1 MEINVHEFFLIL
13 FLILTSA
20 KIFGEIFAYLKLP
33 VVLGEVFAGLVLGP
47 SILGIVEPNEIL
59 KILAEIGIILLL
71 FEVGLETDVKKLK
84 EAGNKSVIVAVV
96 GAAIPFGLGFS
107 VSYFFLQLP
116 IIISL
121 FIGGTLTATSIG
133 ITIRALKDIGKH
145 RTSVAQIVIGAAVI
159 DDILGV
165 VLLVMIYDFVITGEI
180 NIGTTLRI
188 LGLIAVFF
196 TLAPLLANFI
206 SKFIHLY
213 DKYFK
218 KAEGF
223 IPSSIISLIL
233 LFAYISHQFE
243 APEILGAFTA
253 GLALSRRFF
262 LPFGISFQ
270 TDPHFLERIE
280 SNMRPIIQLF
290 TPIFF
295 VMVGVSV
302 NLRVIDVTSY
312 DFWAISI
319 VLLIIA
325 VIGKMAGSFLLKN
338 VTQLRKVIIGVAMVP
353 RGEVGLIFAELGRT
367 TEIFN
372 DEIYAIMVFVIIVT
386 TLIPPLLLKWL
397 FKIEDELIK

>member
-13 FLILTSA
+13 FLVLVSA
-20 KIFGEIFAYLKLP
+20 KIFGELFAYLKLP
-33 VVLGEVFAGLVLGP
+33 PVLGEVFAGILIGP
-47 SILGIVEPNEIL
+47 SFLHFVEPNQIL

-84 EAGNKSVIVAVV
+84 DAGVRSVIVAVV
-96 GAAIPFGLGFS
+96 GAIIPFVFGYG
-107 VSYFFLQLP
+107 VSHYFLELP
-116 IIISL
+116 ILISL

-159 DDILGV
+159 DDIIGV

-180 NIGTTLRI
+180 NLYTTGRI
-188 LGLIAVFF
+188 LLLIAVFF
-196 TLAPLLANFI
+196 TIAPVLANLI
-206 SKFIHLY
+206 SKLIHVY
-213 DKYFK
+213 DRYLK
-218 KAEGF
+218 KADGF
-223 IPSSIISLIL
+223 IPSSIIALIL
-233 LFAYISHQFE
+233 LFAYLSHLFG

-270 TDPHFLERIE
+270 TDPQFLQRIE
-280 SNMRPIIQLF
+280 NNMRPIIQLF

-295 VMVGVSV
+295 VMVGVSI
-302 NLRVIDVTSY
+302 NLRVIDITSY
-312 DFWAISI
+312 DFWVISI

-325 VIGKMAGSFLLKN
+325 VIGKMAGAFLIKGMPDLKK
-338 VTQLRKVIIGVAMVP
+338 TIIGIAMVP

-372 DEIYAIMVFVIIVT
+372 DELYAIMVFVIIIT
-386 TLIPPLLLKWL
+386 TIVPPLLLKWL
-397 FKIEDELIK
+397 FKLEEE